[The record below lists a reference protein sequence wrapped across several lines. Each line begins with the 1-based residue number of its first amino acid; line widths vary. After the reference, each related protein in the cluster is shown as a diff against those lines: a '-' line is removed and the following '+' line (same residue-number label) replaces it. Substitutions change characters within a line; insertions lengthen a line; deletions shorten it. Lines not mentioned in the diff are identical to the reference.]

1 MLGLWECLV
10 RSKSWP
16 DFLLTGHHRSIH
28 RSDVAWCVLF
38 ALICVFGLGLS
49 ARAQEQDTV
58 VTNVPFAF
66 VAGGR
71 VLPAG
76 TYRVSRV
83 DSTSRSRE
91 LEISSYETRA
101 SVFVIPTVFDDVQS
115 DKAQLNF
122 EHLGGTYFL
131 NAIKTPIGT
140 YAIDIPPAAIKL
152 AQTQQQGG
160 SHPGGH

>member
-1 MLGLWECLV
+1 MKFTMFQQGEIM
-10 RSKSWP
+10 KKQY
-16 DFLLTGHHRSIH
+16 LT
-28 RSDVAWCVLF
+28 VLF
-38 ALICVFGLGLS
+38 TLICVFGLGLS
-49 ARAQEQDTV
+49 ARAQQQDTV
-58 VTNVPFAF
+58 VANVPFDF

-83 DSTSRSRE
+83 DTTSGSRE
-91 LEISSYETRA
+91 MEIRSYETRA

-115 DKAQLNF
+115 DKAQVNF
-122 EHLGGTYFL
+122 EHLGDKYFL
-131 NAIKTPIGT
+131 SAIETRIGT

>member
-1 MLGLWECLV
+1 M
-10 RSKSWP
+10 KKQY
-16 DFLLTGHHRSIH
+16 LT
-28 RSDVAWCVLF
+28 VLF
-38 ALICVFGLGLS
+38 TLICVLGLGLG
-49 ARAQEQDTV
+49 AHAQEQDTV

-83 DSTSRSRE
+83 DSTSGSRE

-101 SVFVIPTVFDDVQS
+101 SVYVIPTFFDDVQS

-131 NAIKTPIGT
+131 SAIETPIGA
-140 YAIDIPPAAIKL
+140 YAINIPPAAIKL
-152 AQTQQQGG
+152 AQTQQPGG
-160 SHPGGH
+160 SHSGGH